1 MSCRFRRVSETDMN
15 VDPVEARLC
24 ERLLF
29 DGKETEAEPFLY
41 IEAAITPIRLQRWS
55 SSSEKEEAVE
65 RGPLDLMARSRMST
79 CEALG
84 QDSLARNQMK

>member
-29 DGKETEAEPFLY
+29 DGKETDGR
-41 IEAAITPIRLQRWS
+41 AISIHRDCLTPIRLQRWS
-55 SSSEKEEAVE
+55 SSSERAKAVE
-65 RGPLDLMARSRMST
+65 RGL
-79 CEALG
+79 
-84 QDSLARNQMK
+84 